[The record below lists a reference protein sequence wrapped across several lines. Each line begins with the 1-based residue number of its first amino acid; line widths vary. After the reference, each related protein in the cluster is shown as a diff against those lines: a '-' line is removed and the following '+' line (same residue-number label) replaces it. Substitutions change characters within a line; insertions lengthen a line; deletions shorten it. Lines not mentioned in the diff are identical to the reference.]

1 MSRLFESGWGLNVI
15 YLCIYLLVPRSPGDM
30 KNVKSIFSIFDFL
43 SVVASPTSFYRLSPH
58 SPRLQLGMARLQHV
72 LRGWKTFHLPY
83 KLDLCHTEYIYF
95 IVATTLSCIA
105 FYIDSKKQMEG
116 STEKPGVE
124 ILMGSEDELDEP
136 EKSAREKYTLRW
148 EHKTLWLLH
157 IISATGGLW
166 ITAGYWTVLV
176 GDDVIDANNITKHL
190 LNSVFMLIDT
200 CLSCIPVRLVHWLYA
215 LLYFA
220 VYIAFSLIYWQLGG
234 TNIEGKPYIYKALD
248 YNDFSPIFGGL
259 LVVFLL
265 VVLPFLHLFL
275 LGLTKLRDYIHKKP
289 DNDKSI

>member
-1 MSRLFESGWGLNVI
+1 MAWLVYNIYSAGGKLFI
-15 YLCIYLLVPRSPGDM
+15 YLT
-30 KNVKSIFSIFDFL
+30 N
-43 SVVASPTSFYRLSPH
+43 
-58 SPRLQLGMARLQHV
+58 
-72 LRGWKTFHLPY
+72 WTFAILN
-83 KLDLCHTEYIYF
+83 IYF
-95 IVATTLSCIA
+95 IVATALSFIA

-265 VVLPFLHLFL
+265 VVLPLLHLFL
-275 LGLTKLRDYIHKKP
+275 LGLTKLRDYIHKKY
-289 DNDKSI
+289 NDKSI